1 MRPFFIGLSVALG
14 FSINPLVLA
23 QSAGPAIQAL
33 IQNFKLQRKDI
44 SQIIDLLLSSNKI
57 SPNQAIDAKA
67 RLKGMTDSEIKSLSM
82 EAFSNVH
89 PGKSLFADTVDVDL
103 DKGND
108 KDKGKQ
114 VSNDIKLKD
123 KARGPAS
130 LPASPF
136 FSVEEFKVET
146 PDETRERKRLE
157 QAQQNI
163 MKNVFKKYQ

>member
-67 RLKGMTDSEIKSLSM
+67 RLKGLSM

>member
-44 SQIIDLLLSSNKI
+44 SQIIDLLLSANKI
-57 SPNQAIDAKA
+57 STDQAIDAKA
-67 RLKGMTDSEIKSLSM
+67 RLKDMTDSEIKSLSM

-89 PGKSLFADTVDVDL
+89 PGKSLFADVSA
-103 DKGND
+103 
-108 KDKGKQ
+108 KDKQ
-114 VSNDIKLKD
+114 VPSQHKLKE

-136 FSVEEFKVET
+136 FSIDEFKVET
-146 PDETRERKRLE
+146 PDEIKERKRLE
-157 QAQQNI
+157 QAQKNI